1 MSLQLPLSMS
11 LRRNSSQFFVSVH
24 EDEYEF
30 CSEQIKLGMENKDLP
45 LNEFL
50 KKFNGL
56 WGFDISEPDD
66 VICLSVLYNFSKVYV
81 GKL

>member
-1 MSLQLPLSMS
+1 MALQLPLSMS
-11 LRRNSSQFFVSVH
+11 LRRNSTQFFVSVH
-24 EDEYEF
+24 DDEYEF
-30 CSEQIKLGMENKDLP
+30 CSEQVKLAMQNKDLP

-50 KKFNGL
+50 KKFNDL
-56 WGFDISEPDD
+56 WGLNISEADD